1 LTPKRYEIYL
11 ADLNPTI
18 GSEISKVRPVVVI
31 SQDEMNCH
39 LETLV
44 VCPLTSRLHPK
55 WRSRLQVDCAGQ
67 VAEIAVD
74 QVRTISKQR
83 LKQKIDQLSDENSAQ
98 LRKLI
103 TEMYGE

>member
-1 LTPKRYEIYL
+1 
-11 ADLNPTI
+11 
-18 GSEISKVRPVVVI
+18 
-31 SQDEMNCH
+31 MNCH